1 MWLWCGAEPIHIHIY
16 NRNFPQVQEIFVMR
30 CGFYVLSGNFE
41 LLADR
46 MAAAGALVIAAPES
60 QMP

>member
-1 MWLWCGAEPIHIHIY
+1 MYMYI
-16 NRNFPQVQEIFVMR
+16 RNCQQVQEIFVMR

>member
-1 MWLWCGAEPIHIHIY
+1 VL
-16 NRNFPQVQEIFVMR
+16 R

-46 MAAAGALVIAAPES
+46 MAAAGELVVP
-60 QMP
+60 

>member
-46 MAAAGALVIAAPES
+46 MAAAGALVIL
-60 QMP
+60 